1 MEQND
6 TIEFSPYKNENVTAI
21 IKQPDGNYKGYMN
34 KFGKVIEVRGVSPDE
49 VLQLLLVNDG
59 R

>member
-1 MEQND
+1 MEQNN
-6 TIEFSPYKNENVTAI
+6 IEFSPYKNENVI
-21 IKQPDGNYKGYMN
+21 SLIKQPDGNYKGYMN